1 MYYYIGIFTG
11 AILLLGALL
20 ILGFGNHVYINA
32 STGEVIEF
40 SVPILGKI
48 KTRSPLIFF
57 ACIGFA
63 LIITCSRMAP
73 TRELITVDGK
83 IDSTT
88 PVTVYFVA
96 VPAAEYHQQV
106 SGEINTSIPKLEN
119 AQYRAEFVVG
129 DKLVDDKPLTVVKG
143 RANLALFTN
152 AGADSRNELN
162 VIPQV
167 KVSDAEAAAFLK

>member
-1 MYYYIGIFTG
+1 
-11 AILLLGALL
+11 
-20 ILGFGNHVYINA
+20 
-32 STGEVIEF
+32 
-40 SVPILGKI
+40 
-48 KTRSPLIFF
+48 
-57 ACIGFA
+57 
-63 LIITCSRMAP
+63 MAP

-106 SGEINTSIPKLEN
+106 SGDLHTSIPKLEN

-152 AGADSRNELN
+152 AGTDSRNELN